1 VCWLHTA
8 RYDYFFLLLSFQ
20 TMSTPTKKSNK
31 STITIVILLIIIAV
45 QSIKIY
51 LDYQEKVEVKQQ
63 LVSTE
68 EDLAGTMQRLND
80 VKAELDQKITEIQKL
95 GGDVEDLKK
104 AKAEVEKEL
113 KRSNA
118 RSSKA
123 LAELKDRLDGYEELL
138 KVKDEEIEKLKTV
151 NKELFTENR
160 TLKTKQNKLSDSIT
174 SLTKN
179 KQELASKVALASQL
193 KAENIVVKAL
203 NEKGK
208 ERDSP
213 FKNRW
218 FKKLKVEFN
227 LAENKIAPI
236 EGKKILIRIT
246 DTNNQVIFD
255 QSRGS
260 GTFMLN
266 NKEEF
271 YTAAQEILFDN
282 TRQKLTFLYEKGSD
296 YAEGN
301 YLVEV
306 FTEGYKMG
314 EVRFE
319 VK

>member
-1 VCWLHTA
+1 
-8 RYDYFFLLLSFQ
+8 
-20 TMSTPTKKSNK
+20 MSTSTPEKKINKSN
-31 STITIVILLIIIAV
+31 IIIVVLLIIVIV

-51 LDYQEKVEVKQQ
+51 LDYQEKVEVNQK
-63 LVSTE
+63 LVSTQ
-68 EDLAGTMQRLND
+68 EDLTGTMQRLND
-80 VKAELDQKITEIQKL
+80 VKAELDQKIAEVQKL
-95 GGDVEDLKK
+95 GGNVEDLKK

-113 KRSNA
+113 RRSSA

-138 KVKDEEIEKLKTV
+138 KLKDEELEKLKTV
-151 NKELFTENR
+151 NKELYSENR

-179 KQELASKVALASQL
+179 KEEMATKVALASQL
-193 KAENIVVKAL
+193 KAENILVKAV

-208 ERDSP
+208 ERESP

-218 FKKLKVEFN
+218 FKRLKVEFN
-227 LAENKIAPI
+227 LAENKVAPI
-236 EGKKILIRIT
+236 EGKKILIRVI
-246 DTNNQVIFD
+246 DANKQVIFD

-282 TRQKLTFLYEKGSD
+282 TRQKLTFFYEKGSD

-306 FTEGYKMG
+306 FTDGYKMG
-314 EVRFE
+314 EVQFE

>member
-1 VCWLHTA
+1 
-8 RYDYFFLLLSFQ
+8 
-20 TMSTPTKKSNK
+20 MSTPTKKSNK

-218 FKKLKVEFN
+218 FIKLKVEFN
-227 LAENKIAPI
+227 LAENKVAPI

-255 QSRGS
+255 QGRGS

-282 TRQKLTFLYEKGSD
+282 TRQKLTFVYEKGSD

>member
-1 VCWLHTA
+1 
-8 RYDYFFLLLSFQ
+8 
-20 TMSTPTKKSNK
+20 MSTPTKKSNK

-227 LAENKIAPI
+227 LAENKVAPI

-255 QSRGS
+255 QGRGS

-282 TRQKLTFLYEKGSD
+282 TRQKLTFFYEKGSD